1 MFDGEDMSKLQ
12 QPQQAP
18 VRPTP
23 QLQVA
28 PFEGFDRAA
37 VLSVPQELID
47 EQLAGLT
54 EGELKLM
61 LTVVRATNG
70 GQRQGVALSVRTL
83 CHGGLQDVLPGKG
96 TGLSAR
102 TIQAACTT
110 LETAG
115 YVRIVRRTSPDGSGQ
130 PSLFS
135 LPLVTP
141 GMAGNG
147 DATPPK
153 FPGYTTARRTR
164 LPLVV
169 VDMLL
174 ADLSG
179 AELKVLLYVL
189 RQTFSAG
196 SPSQAIPMARLVD
209 STGLSLRHTRLAV
222 SGLTAQGLLLVQQR
236 QERDR
241 GKLPSL
247 FGVQVLGEPA
257 PFSDTAAGQGAAGRS
272 GKVDDSTEQARPVW
286 LLPSMEDEVPG
297 TPVSTWIVDEA
308 DRAPSPLRTVFP
320 VVTPGAS
327 ASPNAAGANAPQA
340 AAPSRSAPPRNR
352 EVPAEA
358 LRDGHPVWAAVKR
371 ILAKRLSPTVFMERI
386 APTTSVGGGGPELLV
401 AVQSEYH
408 RWWLESKLGRQV
420 QEALTEAGYP
430 EQRIR
435 YLNYNGTLPK
445 QNPDQ

>member
-18 VRPTP
+18 VRPIP
-23 QLQVA
+23 KLQVA

-61 LTVVRATNG
+61 LAVVRATNG
-70 GQRQGVALSVRTL
+70 GQRQGVALSVRAL
-83 CHGGLQDVLPGKG
+83 CHGGLQDLLPGKG

-102 TIQAACTT
+102 TVQAACTA
-110 LETAG
+110 LEAAG
-115 YVRIVRRTSPDGSGQ
+115 YLRIVRRASPDGSGM

-141 GMAGNG
+141 GMAGSG
-147 DATPPK
+147 DAAPTK
-153 FPGYTTARRTR
+153 FPGYATARRTR
-164 LPLVV
+164 LPLLV

-174 ADLSG
+174 AELSG

-189 RQTFSAG
+189 RQTFSSG
-196 SPSQAIPMARLVD
+196 VPDQAIPMARLVD

-222 SGLTAQGLLLVQQR
+222 SGLTARGLLLVQHR
-236 QERDR
+236 QDRER

-247 FGVQVLGEPA
+247 FGVQVLGEA
-257 PFSDTAAGQGAAGRS
+257 VPFSDTAAGQGSTGRGS
-272 GKVDDSTEQARPVW
+272 KVDDSTEQARPVW

-297 TPVSTWIVDEA
+297 TPVSTPTPDEA
-308 DRAPSPLRTVFP
+308 SATAPLRSVFP
-320 VVTPGAS
+320 IVTPAAS
-327 ASPNAAGANAPQA
+327 TASSTPSVSATPAASSG
-340 AAPSRSAPPRNR
+340 RSAPARSR
-352 EVPAEA
+352 EVPPEA

-371 ILAKRLSPTVFMERI
+371 ILAQRLPRPVFMDRI

-420 QEALTEAGYP
+420 QEALIEAGYP
-430 EQRIR
+430 DQRIR
-435 YLNYNGTLPK
+435 YLNYNGALPK
-445 QNPDQ
+445 HQPDQ